1 MSVISFDNRDGWIWQ
16 NGSFVQWN
24 NAKTHIISQGLH
36 YASSVFEGERAYNG
50 VIFKSQE
57 HTDRL
62 FKSAEI
68 LGIEI
73 PYTKDQINSAKEE
86 LIKKMNYKNCY
97 VRAIAWH
104 GAKVMG
110 VSTKGNVTH
119 VAIAA
124 WDDWAT
130 YFKKEDRLK
139 GLKLITSPWRRPS
152 PETTPWNAKASGL
165 YMICTMS
172 KTYAEKKGYHDSLM
186 LDHRG
191 NVAEATGANIFL
203 IKDNNIHTPIA
214 DCFLNGITRQTVI
227 SIAKEKNIGV
237 IERYIKPSELSSFS
251 EAFLTGTAAE
261 ITSISEIDN
270 VKFSTGHNTL
280 TNKLMDAYSEL
291 VGSLD

>member
-16 NGSFVQWN
+16 NGSFVEWN

-124 WDDWAT
+124 WDDWANW
-130 YFKKEDRLK
+130 E
-139 GLKLITSPWRRPS
+139 GLL
-152 PETTPWNAKASGL
+152 
-165 YMICTMS
+165 
-172 KTYAEKKGYHDSLM
+172 
-186 LDHRG
+186 
-191 NVAEATGANIFL
+191 VAIIYTI
-203 IKDNNIHTPIA
+203 
-214 DCFLNGITRQTVI
+214 I
-227 SIAKEKNIGV
+227 SIAATQVTKYRFLPYFTMGLTLV
-237 IERYIKPSELSSFS
+237 I
-251 EAFLTGTAAE
+251 
-261 ITSISEIDN
+261 
-270 VKFSTGHNTL
+270 
-280 TNKLMDAYSEL
+280 NKDCCIL
-291 VGSLD
+291 